1 MLSGGEFMGVIVE
14 NKRNLYAIGGVISL
28 LLSAILTS
36 ISQVYYSNRVQGVHP
51 FLFTGISFFLT
62 TVFFQLIT
70 SKQKVEPAGKRHDHP
85 YGS

>member
-1 MLSGGEFMGVIVE
+1 MGVIVE
-14 NKRNLYAIGGVISL
+14 NKRNLYAIGVISL

-70 SKQKVEPAGKRHDHP
+70 SKQKVEPCWKEAR
-85 YGS
+85 SSL